1 MQKLRF
7 ISRMRTALAAAMA
20 CALLLTASPAKATL
34 LTSFAG
40 NTQPVNGGNSGLG
53 GFVNF
58 AVYSGSDGT
67 GPTDDRFGT
76 GIQNSVLT
84 AAGFNVNSQ
93 FLYLFQTSNNGT
105 LEISQNTV
113 AASSSSVTGVGA
125 LAGRGFT
132 DNGGAVSATNP
143 FGNASAPGDP
153 SGASV
158 GVVSPGIAS
167 IGGLVT
173 PTSVNQ
179 TTSSVAATFTPPVTG
194 LPAGSTSSLWG
205 YTSTQPPA
213 FTVTSLQDGGTN
225 ASGTV
230 PGPAAVPEPTT
241 LGSALA
247 GLLLA
252 GGYCLRR
259 RKV

>member
-1 MQKLRF
+1 MQKMRF

-20 CALLLTASPAKATL
+20 CALLLTASPAKASL

-40 NTQPVNGGNSGLG
+40 NTQPVNGAGSGLS

-58 AVYSGSDGT
+58 AVYSGTDGT
-67 GPTDDRFGT
+67 GPGDDRFGT
-76 GIQNSVLT
+76 GIANSVLT
-84 AAGFNVNSQ
+84 AAGFNVASPY
-93 FLYLFQTSNNGT
+93 LYLFQTANNGT

-113 AASSSSVTGVGA
+113 AAPFANVTGVGA

-132 DNGGAVSATNP
+132 DNAGNVSASNP
-143 FGNASAPGDP
+143 FGTPAAPGDP
-153 SGASV
+153 SGPSI
-158 GVVSPGIAS
+158 GVVTPGIALVA
-167 IGGLVT
+167 GLMT

-179 TTSSVAATFTPPVTG
+179 TTTSVAANFTPPVTG
-194 LPAGSTSSLWG
+194 LAAGVTSSLWG
-205 YTSTQPPA
+205 YTALLPPD
-213 FTVTSLQDGGTN
+213 FRTTSIQDGGTN
-225 ASGTV
+225 AAGIV
-230 PGPAAVPEPTT
+230 PSSVAPEPTT
-241 LGSALA
+241 MGSALV

>member
-20 CALLLTASPAKATL
+20 CALLLTASPAKASL
-34 LTSFAG
+34 LTAFAG
-40 NTQPVNGGNSGLG
+40 NTQPVNAGGSGLG

-67 GPTDDRFGT
+67 APTDDRFGT

-84 AAGFNVNSQ
+84 AAGFDVTSP
-93 FLYLFQTSNNGT
+93 FLYLFQTSNNHT

-113 AASSSSVTGVGA
+113 AAVAANVTGTGF

-132 DNGGAVSATNP
+132 DNGGNVSTANP
-143 FGNASAPGDP
+143 FGTAAAPGDP
-153 SGASV
+153 SGTSI
-158 GVVSPGIAS
+158 GVTTPGIALVA
-167 IGGLVT
+167 GLTSPSSVT
-173 PTSVNQ
+173 Q
-179 TTSSVAATFTPPVTG
+179 TTTSVAATFTPPITG
-194 LPAGSTSSLWG
+194 LAAGATSSLWG
-205 YTSTQPPA
+205 YTSTLPPS

-230 PGPAAVPEPTT
+230 PGAVVPEPTT